1 MCESGKVR
9 SDACT
14 SCVRN
19 THFRALIKRASLPNE
34 LKKKTTVPCS
44 IFNRNLNT
52 FLSVLS
58 SFSLDE
64 LKSYGVLKFKW
75 HLNMLCKIRCIY
87 VQIIAPL
94 TIYRGFPTP
103 CAVLERYLRFFFCRF
118 CRVSLSEE
126 FLGWVRSNNFESSQ
140 DRSSFVIRC
149 DYPVHFFFFF

>member
-34 LKKKTTVPCS
+34 FKKKTTVPCS

-64 LKSYGVLKFKW
+64 LKSYGVLKLHW
-75 HLNMLCKIRCIY
+75 NLNMLCMIRCIK

-94 TIYRGFPTP
+94 TLYLGRSFPRHVRCLSVT
-103 CAVLERYLRFFFCRF
+103 CSFFFCCF
-118 CRVSLSEE
+118 CRVSLSEK
-126 FLGWVRSNNFESSQ
+126 F
-140 DRSSFVIRC
+140 
-149 DYPVHFFFFF
+149 

>member
-34 LKKKTTVPCS
+34 FKKKTTVPCS

-87 VQIIAPL
+87 VQIKAPL
-94 TIYRGFPTP
+94 TIYRGRSFPRHVHCLSVT
-103 CAVLERYLRFFFCRF
+103 CSFFFAVF
-118 CRVSLSEE
+118 AELV
-126 FLGWVRSNNFESSQ
+126 
-140 DRSSFVIRC
+140 
-149 DYPVHFFFFF
+149 